1 MRNYSAKA
9 NLYRLSHERMKELR
23 AFCLS
28 ASGDD
33 FELIRDIADDTACGA
48 MPRWIVLSVTTTQW
62 PWSRCE
68 AYGIPCSRQTFRIYR
83 MRFYWL
89 LDRYLKQAGHKTDPP
104 GET

>member
-9 NLYRLSHERMKELR
+9 NVYRLPHERMKELR

-28 ASGDD
+28 ARGDD
-33 FELIRDIADDTACGA
+33 FELIRDVAEDTVNDALA
-48 MPRWIVLSVTTTQW
+48 RWIILSVATDQW
-62 PWSRCE
+62 PWARCE
-68 AYGIPCSRQTFRIYR
+68 ANGIPCSRQTFRIYR

-89 LDRYLKQAGHKTDPP
+89 LDRTLKQMGHKTDPP